1 MRRTGIPTRGLNSLS
16 RAADGVSAQSAQ
28 PETGGLRRASQ
39 PEWPM
44 RAAFMHSDDGPQG
57 AAVVDGAYLARLSAT
72 CGVRWP
78 LRSAWA

>member
-1 MRRTGIPTRGLNSLS
+1 V
-16 RAADGVSAQSAQ
+16 RA
-28 PETGGLRRASQ
+28 
-39 PEWPM
+39 M

-57 AAVVDGAYLARLSAT
+57 AAVVGGAYLARLSAT

>member
-1 MRRTGIPTRGLNSLS
+1 MPTRGLNSLS
-16 RAADGVSAQSAQ
+16 RAADGSS
-28 PETGGLRRASQ
+28 
-39 PEWPM
+39 M

-57 AAVVDGAYLARLSAT
+57 AAVVGGAYLARLSAT